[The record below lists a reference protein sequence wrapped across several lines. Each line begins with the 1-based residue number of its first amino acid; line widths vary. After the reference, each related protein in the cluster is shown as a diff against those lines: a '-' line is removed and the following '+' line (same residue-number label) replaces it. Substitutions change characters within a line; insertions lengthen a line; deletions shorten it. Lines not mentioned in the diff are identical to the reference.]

1 MELSTILFLCLIAF
15 LAGYVDAV
23 VGGGGLIQVP
33 AGLIMMPTQAVST
46 VIGTLK
52 VPSFIG
58 TCFATY
64 QYLQKVKIP
73 LLRILLFTSIAFAS
87 AFSGSLLLTRM
98 SSQFMKPV
106 IFFVLLVMAIYTFT
120 KKDLGQSLQKEDI
133 KYATLKGVMI
143 CLFIG
148 FYDGFIGP
156 GAGSLFVLAFISIL
170 GYDFLHASA
179 HAKIVN
185 LSTNLGSLILFVG
198 KGVILWP
205 VAIPMS
211 ICNATGGFFGSRM
224 ALKKGNQFIRK
235 IFLIVIV
242 ATLLR
247 LGYDVFLH

>member
-1 MELSTILFLCLIAF
+1 MEISTIILLCLIAF

-33 AGLIMMPTQAVST
+33 AGLILMPTQPVST
-46 VIGTLK
+46 VIGSLK

-64 QYLQKVKIP
+64 QYLQRVKIP
-73 LLRILLFTSIAFAS
+73 ILRILLFTSIAFTA
-87 AFSGSLLLTRM
+87 AYSGSLLLTSI

-106 IFFVLLVMAIYTFT
+106 IFFVLLAMAIYTFT
-120 KKDLGQSLQKEDI
+120 KKELGQSVKKDQI
-133 KYATLKGVMI
+133 KFPMLKGIFI
-143 CLFIG
+143 CLLIG

-156 GAGSLFVLAFISIL
+156 GAGSLFVLAFIAIL
-170 GYDFLHASA
+170 GYDFMQASA

-185 LSTNLGSLILFVG
+185 LSTNLGSLILFIG

-242 ATLLR
+242 ATLVR

>member
-1 MELSTILFLCLIAF
+1 MEISTILLLCLIAF

-33 AGLIMMPTQAVST
+33 AGLILMPTQPVST
-46 VIGTLK
+46 VIGSLK

-64 QYLQKVKIP
+64 QYLQRVKIP
-73 LLRILLFTSIAFAS
+73 LLRILLFTGVAFTA
-87 AFSGSLLLTRM
+87 AFSGSLLLTSI

-106 IFFVLLVMAIYTFT
+106 IFFVLLIMAIYTFT
-120 KKDLGQSLQKEDI
+120 KKELGQSVKKDQI
-133 KYATLKGVMI
+133 KFPVLKGILI
-143 CLFIG
+143 CLLIG

-156 GAGSLFVLAFISIL
+156 GAGSLFVLAFIAIL
-170 GYDFLHASA
+170 GYDFMQASA

-185 LSTNLGSLILFVG
+185 LSTNLGSLILFIG

-211 ICNATGGFFGSRM
+211 ICNATGGFFGSKM

-242 ATLLR
+242 ATLVR

>member
-1 MELSTILFLCLIAF
+1 MELSTIILLCLIAF

-33 AGLIMMPTQAVST
+33 AGLILMPTQAVST

-64 QYLQKVKIP
+64 QYLQSVKIP
-73 LLRILLFTSIAFAS
+73 LLRILLFTSIAFIAS
-87 AFSGSLLLTRM
+87 FSGSLLLTTM

-120 KKDLGQSLQKEDI
+120 KKDLGQSLQKDRI
-133 KYATLKGVMI
+133 KYATLKGVLI

-170 GYDFLHASA
+170 GYDFLNASA

-185 LSTNLGSLILFVG
+185 LSTNLGSLILFIG

-247 LGYDVFLH
+247 LGYDVFFH

>member
-1 MELSTILFLCLIAF
+1 MEISTIILLCLIAF

-33 AGLIMMPTQAVST
+33 AGLILMQTRAVSS

-64 QYLQKVKIP
+64 QYLQRVKIP
-73 LLRILLFTSIAFAS
+73 LLRVLLFTSIAFTA
-87 AFSGSLLLTRM
+87 AFSGSLLLTKM

-106 IFFVLLVMAIYTFT
+106 IFFVLLAMAVYTFT
-120 KKDLGQSLQKEDI
+120 KKDFGQMVQKDTI
-133 KYATLKGVMI
+133 KFPLVKGMLI
-143 CLFIG
+143 CLVIG

-156 GAGSLFVLAFISIL
+156 GGGSLFVLAFIAIL
-170 GYDFLHASA
+170 GYDFMNASA

-185 LSTNLGSLILFVG
+185 LSTNLGSLILFIG

-211 ICNATGGFFGSRM
+211 VCNAAGGIFGSRM

-235 IFLIVIV
+235 IFLFVIV

-247 LGYDVFLH
+247 LGYDVFFH